1 MRGSYVPT
9 CLSTRTLK
17 AAYRFAACNTPT
29 VSAPSLACLLL
40 LLLLLLFF
48 FWWIHSFAWQWF
60 VLCVGEIYFLV
71 SLKANKIVFIIIW
84 FSSILDPLLATYSWS
99 KNTCTYIMEIQLSD
113 RLRIWDMP
121 CGSREVDVLLL
132 VLKLSKME
140 TEDERIL
147 SSCVSLTKNVNIS
160 FSVCRLFIVIF

>member
-1 MRGSYVPT
+1 
-9 CLSTRTLK
+9 
-17 AAYRFAACNTPT
+17 
-29 VSAPSLACLLL
+29 
-40 LLLLLLFF
+40 
-48 FWWIHSFAWQWF
+48 
-60 VLCVGEIYFLV
+60 
-71 SLKANKIVFIIIW
+71 
-84 FSSILDPLLATYSWS
+84 
-99 KNTCTYIMEIQLSD
+99 MEIQLSD

-160 FSVCRLFIVIF
+160 FSASKMVATKRHFLDVLSL